1 MEAGEST
8 TTVISSDD
16 EIETADALMARA
28 FYSYMNKY
36 MLTLSVRRDGYSA
49 FGLKNPRGV
58 FPSVALGWTF
68 SDENFLRNDILTFG
82 KLRLSWGENG
92 NREVGRYVALAD
104 MGMRKY
110 SYYSLGGSLYES
122 NMLYVNRMA
131 NSDLQWEKTR
141 SLNVG
146 VDFSIRNGLFDGS
159 IEFYKMSTLDLLVD
173 RALPDVLGTR
183 TIVTNLGQVDN
194 RGFELTL
201 NARIMDKQNLKWR
214 SNFTFYLNR
223 NEIVHLYGDM
233 EDMLDEFGNVI
244 GQKESD
250 DITNQW
256 FIGHAIDEIWDPV
269 VLGIWQIGEEAEAE
283 VYGQYPGDFKLKDV
297 DNSGNINY
305 LDHEFQGFRTPRFR
319 WNLRQDFNIYK
330 NIDLSIIAYSYW
342 GHYDT
347 FNSAKNR
354 DGRYPDRLNS
364 YITPYWTPEN
374 PSNTW
379 ARIASSEGGAVYSVY
394 REKSFVRL
402 ENITLSYSFPASLL
416 NKLRISNLRVY
427 GTIRNVG
434 WWAPHWE
441 LTDPEKTKSSG
452 WQVQDPDNYGPTPR
466 YFTFGISLTI

>member
-1 MEAGEST
+1 
-8 TTVISSDD
+8 
-16 EIETADALMARA
+16 
-28 FYSYMNKY
+28 
-36 MLTLSVRRDGYSA
+36 
-49 FGLKNPRGV
+49 
-58 FPSVALGWTF
+58 
-68 SDENFLRNDILTFG
+68 
-82 KLRLSWGENG
+82 
-92 NREVGRYVALAD
+92 
-104 MGMRKY
+104 
-110 SYYSLGGSLYES
+110 
-122 NMLYVNRMA
+122 
-131 NSDLQWEKTR
+131 LQWEKTR

-233 EDMLDEFGNVI
+233 EDILDEFGNVI